1 MEITRNSGI
10 RRLAPKPANVYPN
23 PMLKHICYIKN
34 VVTNPRIL
42 IGDYTYYE
50 DPAGPEDFERHV
62 THLDPLIGDRLVI
75 GRFCG
80 ISRGIEFIMNGFNRS
95 ISSVTTYPFHL
106 IGEGR
111 EENTPESLDPDLIK
125 DTVIDNDVLIQR
137 GVTVLPGVHIG
148 DGAVIL
154 SNSVVSTDIPPYWIA
169 GGNPIR
175 IIKKRFD
182 DDVIKHLLEIQW
194 WNWPAEKIFENLD
207 VLGA

>member
-1 MEITRNSGI
+1 
-10 RRLAPKPANVYPN
+10 
-23 PMLKHICYIKN
+23 MLKHICYIKN
-34 VVTNPRIL
+34 TVKNPRIV

-50 DPAGPEDFERHV
+50 DPECPEDFERHV
-62 THLDPLIGDRLVI
+62 TYLDPLIGDRLVI

-80 ISRGIEFIMNGFNRS
+80 ISRGIEFIMNGFNRR
-95 ISSVTTYPFHL
+95 ISSVTAYPFHL
-106 IGEGR
+106 MGEGR
-111 EENTPESLDPDLIK
+111 EEKALEPPDPGLIK

-154 SNSVVSTDIPPYWIA
+154 ANSVVSTDIPPYWIA
-169 GGNPIR
+169 GGNPVR

-182 DDVIKHLLEIQW
+182 DDVIKHLLDIQW

-207 VLGA
+207 VLGGA